1 MPRNKG
7 INEMRQQSSQEN
19 PNSVMQEPQQIAPD
33 VPQIQEVRGGSRP
46 RFPNVQLREFVR

>member
-7 INEMRQQSSQEN
+7 INEMRQQGSQEN

-46 RFPNVQLREFVR
+46 RFPNVQLRQFVR